1 MVLYTVCMETML
13 AAGEKRPTCKGKF
26 MEQTKG
32 GYAQWKI
39 LAIVAGF
46 TGLAASPAVCQR
58 DSDDALAIYAAAG
71 ELDDYAKAVAGKPQQ
86 RAAAPAAVP
95 APAQARV
102 TERGVRVVNNSGQ
115 TLDIFSYGSGSKPN
129 YIGEIKK
136 NHEVFITCPEGDVY
150 LTFSARNGYRWELR
164 HHFSSGSA
172 GEVFRE
178 VLEVGQNEEHT
189 SYAAKPS
196 NEDNYNYIDIFGGL
210 GMPKMSLEFANAN
223 KSIYLNQIGIGGP
236 NNGPYSSVKWE
247 KLKTDGFGLAGVRFG
262 GYGQG
267 YVGGAFEIS
276 MEKRNIKR
284 QVTSFRVDGKSNRFI
299 FNSGDYLKVTSYYAI
314 GNIMFR
320 FPKRTTIEP
329 YVGFGGGLS
338 LNRLEMPHVGG
349 LKNSSSYYLTAP
361 TINTT
366 VGFVF
371 NIPCGV
377 RIQLSEKTQVVAEAR
392 YQINNV
398 LFDRGGIAG
407 EKDKLKISGL
417 YYHLGFS
424 VNF

>member
-1 MVLYTVCMETML
+1 MLYTVSMKTEITWGET
-13 AAGEKRPTCKGKF
+13 RQTCDGTYMKQN
-26 MEQTKG
+26 EG
-32 GYAQWKI
+32 GYAQLTV
-39 LAIVAGF
+39 LAIVAGLIVL
-46 TGLAASPAVCQR
+46 GASTAVCQR

-71 ELDDYAKAVAGKPQQ
+71 ELDDYARAVAGEPQRQ
-86 RAAAPAAVP
+86 AAAKAPAAS
-95 APAQARV
+95 QARAA
-102 TERGVRVVNNSGQ
+102 ERGVRVVNNSGQ

-136 NHEVFITCPEGDVY
+136 GHEVFITCPEGDVY

-172 GEVFRE
+172 REVFRE

-189 SYAAKPS
+189 SYAAMPS
-196 NEDNYNYIDIFGGL
+196 SEDNYNYIDVFGGL

-236 NNGPYSSVKWE
+236 NNGPHSSVKWE

-262 GYGQG
+262 GYGKG

-284 QVTSFRVDGKSNRFI
+284 QVTSFTVDGKPNRFI
-299 FNSGDYLKVTSYYAI
+299 FNSGNYLTVTSYYAI

-329 YVGFGGGLS
+329 YFGLGGGLS
-338 LNRLEMPHVGG
+338 LNRLEMPYVGG

-366 VGFVF
+366 AGFVF

-392 YQINNV
+392 YQVNSV
-398 LFDRGGIAG
+398 LFDRGGISG